1 MQENGKRGKI
11 KKTVKGK
18 IKKNY
23 EVFIF
28 TLEVT

>member
-1 MQENGKRGKI
+1 MEKGVKF